1 MFRPRRLV
9 HANLFV
15 SDLERSMTFYKEVCG
30 LREVFREEAIQAGF
44 LSNGN
49 THHDL
54 ALMQASG
61 EQRVGRDGFVQ
72 LEGGRGT
79 RAGLNHFGF
88 EMESER
94 ALVQAFKRARDA
106 GVKVDRTADHQIS
119 RSAYLSDPDG
129 NVLEF
134 YADATDDW
142 KNVFKS
148 AGGGL
153 ITGAWDPGAIE
164 GDSRRKYRTKPE
176 FKSVAGAAFKP
187 QRIRH
192 AVLAVERFDECV
204 TFYEDVIGLSRLRE
218 RDGYVSFAGTAGGYD
233 IGIMRAVSGL
243 PSGLH
248 HVGFEVSS
256 DDDLKAGVA
265 ALRQLGVDLVG
276 SRDDASRASVSISDP
291 DGMKVEFFFDRA
303 RADEDGEAVELLQAV
318 YGAA

>member
-15 SDLERSMTFYKEVCG
+15 SDLERSMTFYQKVCG

-61 EQRVGRDGFVQ
+61 QKRVGRDGFVQ
-72 LEGGRGT
+72 LDGGRGT
-79 RAGLNHFGF
+79 KAGLNHFGF
-88 EMESER
+88 EMENER
-94 ALVQAFKRARDA
+94 ALVEAFKRARDA

-142 KNVFKS
+142 KEVFKS

-153 ITGAWDPGAIE
+153 ITGAWDPGSIE
-164 GDSRRKYRTKPE
+164 GDTRRKYRTKPE
-176 FKSVAGAAFKP
+176 FKSAAGAAFKP
-187 QRIRH
+187 RRIRH
-192 AVLAVERFDECV
+192 AVLAVEKFDEAV
-204 TFYEDVIGLSRLRE
+204 KFYEDVIGLSRLAA
-218 RDGYVSFAGTAGGYD
+218 RDGYVSFAGTTGGYD
-233 IGIMRAVSGL
+233 IGILRAGPEV
-243 PSGLH
+243 PRGLH
-248 HVGFEVSS
+248 HLGFEMSS
-256 DDDLKAGVA
+256 EDDMNA
-265 ALRQLGVDLVG
+265 AISALEQLGIQPAG
-276 SRDDASRASVSISDP
+276 RRDDAGRLSVAISDP
-291 DGMKVEFFFDRA
+291 DGIRLEFFFDRMP
-303 RADEDGEAVELLQAV
+303 ADEDGEAGELLQAV